1 MNASFSDQNQVFSRD
16 YVTVSELNRMV
27 AGLIERNLPMV
38 GVRGEISN
46 FVRAAS
52 GHCYFTIK
60 DAGAQVRAVMFRGKA
75 QLLNFSPKE
84 GTKVEAYA
92 SASLYQAR
100 GDFQL
105 QIESMRQS
113 GAGDLYQE
121 FLKLKAKLQTEGLFD
136 EALKRPIPVRPKAIA
151 VICSAQAAALHDVL
165 ITLAR
170 RAPQIPV
177 YLFASLVQGTQ
188 ASASLVRALNAANR
202 FASSRKVSEGVN
214 SIAPSTDRNSVQVD
228 PAPEVILLVRG
239 GGAIED
245 LWSFN
250 DETLARAIRAS
261 ELPVICGVG
270 HESDV
275 TIADFAADLRAATP
289 TAAAVAAS
297 PDREQEVEAVRLA
310 GRALARA
317 AQRSLERAEQA
328 LDLATRRLRSP
339 LDMLD
344 LQEQKVFNLRHRLT
358 VFGKNLTAQE
368 PQIEQLLG
376 RLRLS
381 LPRRLLSYEDRLQSL
396 RAQLQLVSPQAVL
409 DRGYAILSQE
419 HIIRAPEEID
429 PSRPVDAQ
437 LARGKVRLRSI

>member
-1 MNASFSDQNQVFSRD
+1 MNTSFLDQNQVISRD

-52 GHCYFTIK
+52 GHCYFTLK
-60 DAGAQVRAVMFRGKA
+60 DAGAQVRSVMFRGKA

-113 GAGDLYQE
+113 GAGDLFQE
-121 FLKLKAKLQTEGLFD
+121 FSRLKAKLQAEGLFD
-136 EALKRPIPVRPKAIA
+136 EATKRPVPTRPKAIA

-165 ITLAR
+165 ITLSR

-177 YLFASLVQGTQ
+177 YIFASLVQGAQ
-188 ASASLVRALNAANR
+188 APASLIKALDAANR
-202 FASSRKVSEGVN
+202 FAVRQLSLKQKHLDQSPSPQQDV
-214 SIAPSTDRNSVQVD
+214 APDVV
-228 PAPEVILLVRG
+228 LLVRG

-245 LWSFN
+245 LWGFN

-261 ELPVICGVG
+261 ALPVICGVG

-289 TAAAVAAS
+289 TAAAVAAT
-297 PDREQEVEAVRLA
+297 PDRQQEIEAVQFA
-310 GRALARA
+310 KRALTRA
-317 AQRSLERAEQA
+317 VQRCLDQAEQGLDMA
-328 LDLATRRLRSP
+328 LRRLHSP
-339 LDMLD
+339 LDILA
-344 LQEQKVFNLRHRLT
+344 LQEQKLLAWRHRLG
-358 VFGKNLTAQE
+358 VFGKGMSAQE
-368 PQIEQLLG
+368 PLIEQLLS
-376 RLRLS
+376 RLGLS
-381 LPRRLLSYEDRLQSL
+381 LPRRIAQHDERLASL
-396 RAQLQLVSPQAVL
+396 QAQLQLVSPQAVL
-409 DRGYAILSQE
+409 DRGYAILSQDR
-419 HIIRAPEEID
+419 IIRAPEDID
-429 PSRPVDAQ
+429 AERPIEAQ
-437 LARGKVRLRSI
+437 LARGKVRLQVI

>member
-1 MNASFSDQNQVFSRD
+1 MNASFSDQNQVIPRD

-52 GHCYFTIK
+52 GHCYFTLK
-60 DAGAQVRAVMFRGKA
+60 DAGAQVRTVMFRGKA

-84 GTKVEAYA
+84 GTQVEAYA

-105 QIESMRQS
+105 QIESMRLS

-121 FLKLKAKLQTEGLFD
+121 FLKLKAKLQQEGLFD

-165 ITLAR
+165 ITLSR

-177 YLFASLVQGTQ
+177 YVFASLVQGTQ
-188 ASASLVRALNAANR
+188 APASLIKALEAANR
-202 FASSRKVSEGVN
+202 FASSRKLTTGVN
-214 SIAPSTDRNSVQVD
+214 PLDSSAGTASLQTDL
-228 PAPEVILLVRG
+228 APEVILLVRG

-250 DETLARAIRAS
+250 DEALARAIRAS
-261 ELPVICGVG
+261 ALPVICGVG

-275 TIADFAADLRAATP
+275 TMADFAADLRAATP

-297 PDREQEVEAVRLA
+297 PDRQQEIEAVRLA

-317 AQRSLERAEQA
+317 VQRSLERAEQA

-339 LDMLD
+339 LLVLD
-344 LQEQKVFNLRHRLT
+344 LQEQKVLALRHRLT
-358 VFGKNLTAQE
+358 VFGRSMSAQE
-368 PQIEQLLG
+368 PQIEQLLS
-376 RLRLS
+376 RLVLS
-381 LPRRLLSYEDRLQSL
+381 LPRRLLHYEERLQSL

-419 HIIRAPEEID
+419 SIIRAPEEID
-429 PSRPVDAQ
+429 PGRPVDAL
-437 LARGKVRLRSI
+437 LARGKVRLQLI

>member
-1 MNASFSDQNQVFSRD
+1 MNSSFSDQNPVVSRD

-52 GHCYFTIK
+52 GHCYFTLK
-60 DAGAQVRAVMFRGKA
+60 DAGAQVRSVMFRGKA

-113 GAGDLYQE
+113 GAGDLHQE
-121 FLKLKAKLQTEGLFD
+121 FLKVKAKLQAEGLFD
-136 EALKRPIPVRPKAIA
+136 ERLKRAIPPRARAIA

-165 ITLAR
+165 ITLSR

-177 YLFASLVQGTQ
+177 YIFASLVQGTQ
-188 ASASLVRALNAANR
+188 APASLIKALAAANH
-202 FASSRKVSEGVN
+202 FALSQAHEA
-214 SIAPSTDRNSVQVD
+214 APDVV
-228 PAPEVILLVRG
+228 LLVRG

-245 LWSFN
+245 LWAFN

-261 ELPVICGVG
+261 ALPVICGVG

-275 TIADFAADLRAATP
+275 TIADFASDFRAATP

-297 PDREQEVEAVRLA
+297 TDRQQELDSVQSASRAVY
-310 GRALARA
+310 RAVLRRMD
-317 AQRSLERAEQA
+317 QAEQA
-328 LDLATRRLRSP
+328 LDYAMRRLRSP
-339 LDMLD
+339 LDVLD
-344 LQEQKVFNLRHRLT
+344 SKEQKVLALRHRLAAL
-358 VFGKNLTAQE
+358 GRGLNIQE
-368 PQIEQLLG
+368 PQIAQFLDRLQLA
-376 RLRLS
+376 
-381 LPRRLLSYEDRLQSL
+381 LPRRLVGYEDRLKSIEM
-396 RAQLQLVSPQAVL
+396 QLQLVSPQAVL
-409 DRGYAILSQE
+409 ERGYAILSQE
-419 HIIRAPEEID
+419 RIIRTPEDIKPD
-429 PSRPVDAQ
+429 LPIDAQ
-437 LARGKVRLRSI
+437 LAKGKVRLRLV

>member
-1 MNASFSDQNQVFSRD
+1 MNASYSDQNQVVSRD

-52 GHCYFTIK
+52 GHCYFTLK

-84 GTKVEAYA
+84 GAKVEAYA

-121 FLKLKAKLQTEGLFD
+121 FLKLKAKLQNEGLFD
-136 EALKRPIPVRPKAIA
+136 EALKRPVPARPKAIA

-177 YLFASLVQGTQ
+177 YVFASLVQGAQ
-188 ASASLVRALNAANR
+188 APASLIKALEAANR
-202 FASSRKVSEGVN
+202 YASRQKVLSGVN
-214 SIAPSTDRNSVQVD
+214 LADSAVGNMSVQAD
-228 PAPEVILLVRG
+228 PEPEVILLVRG

-261 ELPVICGVG
+261 ALPVICGVG

-297 PDREQEVEAVRLA
+297 PDRQQEVEAVRLA

-339 LDMLD
+339 LDDLD
-344 LQEQKVFNLRHRLT
+344 LQEQKALALRHRLA
-358 VFGKNLTAQE
+358 VLGRSLTTQE

-376 RLRLS
+376 RLVLS
-381 LPRRLLSYEDRLQSL
+381 LPRRLLRYEERLQSL
-396 RAQLQLVSPQAVL
+396 QAQLQLVSPQAVL
-409 DRGYAILSQE
+409 DRGYAILSQG

-429 PSRPVDAQ
+429 PMRPVDAQ
-437 LARGKVRLRSI
+437 LARGKVRLQVI

>member
-1 MNASFSDQNQVFSRD
+1 MNASFSDQNQVISRD

-46 FVRAAS
+46 FMRAAS
-52 GHCYFTIK
+52 GHCYFTLK

-121 FLKLKAKLQTEGLFD
+121 FLKLKAKLQNEGLFD

-151 VICSAQAAALHDVL
+151 VISSAQAAALHDVL
-165 ITLAR
+165 ITLSR

-177 YLFASLVQGTQ
+177 YVFASLVQGAQ
-188 ASASLVRALNAANR
+188 APASLIKALAAANR
-202 FASSRKVSEGVN
+202 FAISAKASAGGNPIGLVGGKAE
-214 SIAPSTDRNSVQVD
+214 VQVD

-261 ELPVICGVG
+261 VLPVICGVG

-275 TIADFAADLRAATP
+275 TIADFTADLRAATP

-297 PDREQEVEAVRLA
+297 PDRRQEAEAVRFA
-310 GRALARA
+310 SRGLARV

-328 LDLATRRLRSP
+328 LDLAMRRLRSP
-339 LDMLD
+339 LDVLD
-344 LQEQKVFNLRHRLT
+344 LQEQKVSALRHRLS
-358 VFGKNLTAQE
+358 VFGRNLSAQE
-368 PQIEQLLG
+368 PQIEQLLS
-376 RLRLS
+376 RLALS
-381 LPRRLLSYEDRLQSL
+381 LPRRLLNYEERLQSL
-396 RAQLQLVSPQAVL
+396 QAQLQLVSPQAVL

-419 HIIRAPEEID
+419 QIIRSPEEID

-437 LARGKVRLRSI
+437 LARGKVRLQLI